1 MENYISVILVLSA
14 TIVNSIVF
22 GYVASNTKN
31 NKINASY
38 LIFLTFI
45 ILYTIFDCIIIQ
57 IFESIEIKNVIVKI
71 QALLWMPL
79 SILFLNFVYL
89 FLKKQRDTLYYYFII
104 STIASTMFAVFSNKI
119 ILGYKD
125 FNVGTM
131 AYTGPWFL
139 HITFLSILPPAIYG
153 LYLIG
158 VEGKVFSNLKKKIA
172 TKQSPY

>member
-38 LIFLTFI
+38 LIYLTFI

-57 IFESIEIKNVIVKI
+57 IFESIEIKNIIVKI

-119 ILGYKD
+119 ILGFIKL
-125 FNVGTM
+125 
-131 AYTGPWFL
+131 A
-139 HITFLSILPPAIYG
+139 SINMINKKGIALKISINLTPNKSIFPA
-153 LYLIG
+153 
-158 VEGKVFSNLKKKIA
+158 
-172 TKQSPY
+172 